1 MKLDILAIA
10 AHPDDIELSV
20 AGTLLKHIK
29 MGLKCGIVDITKGEL
44 GTRGSGDLRILE
56 ATAAAEVLGLS
67 ARENLELPDGF
78 FLNAKEHQLVVV
90 AAIRFYRPEI
100 IITNAVTDRHP
111 DHGRASS
118 LVSTSV
124 FLAGLPKIQTTRN
137 GKEQESWKTKSVYHC
152 IQDRY
157 IEPDFVIDVT
167 DEWEQKMKSVLAYK
181 SQFYNPNSG
190 EPETPISTKEFI
202 DFLKAR
208 AIDMGRQAGL
218 HLAEGFTVERT
229 PAISSLTDLK

>member
-29 MGLKCGIVDITKGEL
+29 MGLKCGIVDITMGEL
-44 GTRGSGDLRILE
+44 GTRGSGELRLLE
-56 ATAAAEVLGLS
+56 AATAAEILGLS
-67 ARENLELPDGF
+67 ARENLGFPDGF
-78 FLNAKEHQLVVV
+78 FLNSKEYQLAVV
-90 AAIRFYRPEI
+90 AAIRFYKPEI

-124 FLAGLPKIQTTRN
+124 FLSGLPKIQTTRD
-137 GKEQESWKTKSVYHC
+137 GKEQECWKTKAVYHC

-157 IEPDFVIDVT
+157 IEPDFVIDIT
-167 DEWEQKMKSVLAYK
+167 DEWEQKMKSALAYK
-181 SQFYNPNSG
+181 SQFYDPNSG
-190 EPETPISTKEFI
+190 EPETAISTKEFI
-202 DFLKAR
+202 NFIKAR
-208 AIDMGRQAGL
+208 AITMGRPAGIQ
-218 HLAEGFTVERT
+218 LAEGFTVERT
-229 PAISSLTDLK
+229 PVINSLNDLK